1 MKKLLVSVV
10 AALSASVAS
19 AGTDADTLLPVER
32 AVLAAEDVYVAA
44 EIARDEAAL
53 HRLVDERFVFNRN
66 DGETLDKAR
75 LIEGVMGMKMTG
87 QTLSDR
93 TVLVEGN
100 IGLIFGTAELRFA
113 VEGAEDRKSTLRYT
127 SVYVN
132 RDGEWKFLGLQ
143 MTGLVE
149 RKDP

>member
-1 MKKLLVSVV
+1 MKKLLASVV
-10 AALSASVAS
+10 AALSAWAAS
-19 AGTDADTLLPVER
+19 AGTDADTLLPAER

-44 EIARDEAAL
+44 EITRDEAAL
-53 HRLVDERFVFNRN
+53 RRLVDERFVFNRN
-66 DGETLDKAR
+66 DGETLDKAG

-93 TVLVEGN
+93 TVLVEGS

>member
-1 MKKLLVSVV
+1 MKKLLATVA
-10 AALSASVAS
+10 AALSAWVAS
-19 AGTDADTLLPVER
+19 AGTDANALLPAER
-32 AVLAAEDVYVAA
+32 AVLAAEDAYVAA
-44 EIARDEAAL
+44 EVTRDEAVL
-53 HRLVDERFVFNRN
+53 NRMVDERFVFNGN